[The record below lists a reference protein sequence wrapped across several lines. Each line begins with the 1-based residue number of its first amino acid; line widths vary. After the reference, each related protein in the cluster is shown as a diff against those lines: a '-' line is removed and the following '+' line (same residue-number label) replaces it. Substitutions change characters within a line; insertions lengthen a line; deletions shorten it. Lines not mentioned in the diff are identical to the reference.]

1 MLSSKRREHDR
12 NTSQVEKIDR
22 SVKCYECEEYGYFQA
37 ECATFLKR
45 KKKSLTITLSD
56 EETTS
61 DSDSESYGR
70 ALISCEVKE
79 VLEKVDINI
88 ELHTDALESLDD
100 KEPKFSPSGFEEL
113 LYLWK
118 EDQELLK
125 QHQERFLKLF
135 KLLNL

>member
-22 SVKCYECEEYGYFQA
+22 SVKCHECEEYRYFQA

-79 VLEKVDINI
+79 VLGKVDINI

-100 KEPKFSPSGFEEL
+100 KERKFSPSGFEEL